1 MPRFLR
7 RLALAAAFLA
17 LLPLAEA
24 GAAAPPWPNTSYA
37 YYASGEPLREV
48 LSIFARTFG
57 VRLQIGPQV
66 GGEVEGRMFAE
77 TPSAF
82 LDNLANA
89 YGITWYYHG
98 GVLYVN
104 AASETESRTI
114 EVTSQDIG
122 AVRSALDGLG
132 VLDERFGWGE
142 FREQGVVMVSGPPP
156 YVDLVER
163 TIRSLPVGRSGGMT
177 ISVFRL
183 RHASVDDRSFTY
195 RDREVTIPGV
205 ATILRNIVTNQS
217 GAVSGLRTEA
227 IETATIAAVRGVRSG
242 MEAGGL
248 PPIVISPSG
257 GVRDGGA
264 GATPASGTGRVDAPT
279 ESPVIQADTRL
290 NAVIVKDLEERMPSY
305 AQLIDLLD
313 VPTALIEIEAA
324 VIDVNTSRLKDLGI
338 RWQGRTGNV
347 SGGFGGIESALPSDS
362 QIALGLGDASLQT
375 ILNGTGSFFLSKIS
389 ALESMGDATVQ
400 SRPSVLTLDNL
411 QAVLDLNETFYI
423 RVEGERVA
431 DVLPVTAGV
440 LLKVTPRLIEQPG
453 GLSIALDVDIEDG
466 AIQGER
472 QFSDIPTVRR
482 STISTQAQVG
492 VNDSLLIGGYYFQT
506 DVDNTSKVPV
516 LGDIPLLGLLFK
528 QTGKESQRRERL
540 FMITPRVISMPGAAG
555 GGAGA
560 R

>member
-1 MPRFLR
+1 MTRFLR
-7 RLALAAAFLA
+7 RLLLAALLLA
-17 LLPLAEA
+17 PLPQPA
-24 GAAAPPWPNTSYA
+24 GAAVPPWPNTSYA
-37 YYASGEPLREV
+37 YYASGEPLQEV
-48 LSIFARTFG
+48 LAIFARTFG
-57 VRLQIGPQV
+57 VRLQASPQV
-66 GGEVEGRMFAE
+66 EGEVEGRMFAE

-89 YGITWYYHG
+89 YGITWYYYG

-104 AASETESRTI
+104 AASETRSRTI

-122 AVRSALDGLG
+122 AVRGALEGLG
-132 VLDERFGWGE
+132 VLDPRFGWGE
-142 FREQGVVMVSGPPP
+142 FRERGVVMVSGPPP

-163 TIRSLPVGRSGGMT
+163 TVRSLPVGRSGGMT

-217 GAVSGLRTEA
+217 GATSGLRTET
-227 IETATIAAVRGVRSG
+227 IETATIATVRGARSG
-242 MEAGGL
+242 LEAGGL
-248 PPIVISPSG
+248 PPIVIAPQGGVSG
-257 GVRDGGA
+257 GMPGA
-264 GATPASGTGRVDAPT
+264 ADPAAPPSYGGRVDAPT

-290 NAVIVKDLEERMPSY
+290 NAVIVKDLEERMASY

-324 VIDVNTSRLKDLGI
+324 VIDVNTSRLQDLGI
-338 RWQGRTGNV
+338 RWQGRTGNF
-347 SGGFGGIESALPSDS
+347 SGGFGEIGSPLPSDGELV
-362 QIALGLGDASLQT
+362 LGVGNASLQT
-375 ILNGTGSFFLSKIS
+375 ILNGTGSFFLSKIA
-389 ALESMGDATVQ
+389 ALETLGDATVQ

-411 QAVLDLNETFYI
+411 QAVLDLSETFYI

-440 LLKVTPRLIEQPG
+440 LLKVTPRLIEQG
-453 GLSIALDVDIEDG
+453 GTRRIALDVDIEDG

-492 VNDSLLIGGYYFQT
+492 ERDSLLIGGYYFQT

-516 LGDIPLLGLLFK
+516 LGDIPVLGLLFK
-528 QTGKESQRRERL
+528 QTEKQSQRRERL
-540 FMITPRVISMPGAAG
+540 FMITPRVISLP
-555 GGAGA
+555 GGAGIPQ
-560 R
+560 